1 MRQSQSIAY
10 STLRVRGSGLCSSLY
25 RTSSKTSTCKI
36 NPAFTIY
43 RSFSSGLPD
52 HEELVLP
59 SLSPT
64 METGVIARW
73 NVKEGEFIEAGSI
86 MCEVETDK
94 ATVDY
99 ESTDDG
105 YLAKIIK
112 EANSGEMP
120 VGTVI
125 GIVVEDESD
134 VAAFADYSPTES
146 SSSST
151 PGTTTTP
158 ATPTDTSAP
167 PKPATPVSTLN
178 IENTVPSG
186 SRVFASPLA
195 RKSAHEQGINIS
207 AVRGSG
213 PNGRVIK
220 ADIDSSSVSTPQPYL
235 SSPSS
240 TFDSLDLTALRRTI
254 ARNTTESKQTIPHYY
269 LTVDV
274 EIDRLMSI
282 RAKLNEKTQLNNEN
296 KLSVNDFII
305 KAAALSCREVPECNS
320 SWQHDSIRQYHHVDI
335 NVGMSTANSGLVSP
349 IVRDCDSI
357 GLAAISSS
365 VKDLAKRA
373 GDNKLAPVDHEV
385 GTFTISN
392 LGMFGIKN
400 FSAIISAPQACI
412 LAVGAGTDR
421 LLPAFKD
428 SDESYRTA
436 KVMSV
441 TLSCDHR
448 VVDGAVG
455 AKWLQCFKAYVE
467 DPLTL
472 LL

>member
-1 MRQSQSIAY
+1 
-10 STLRVRGSGLCSSLY
+10 
-25 RTSSKTSTCKI
+25 
-36 NPAFTIY
+36 
-43 RSFSSGLPD
+43 
-52 HEELVLP
+52 
-59 SLSPT
+59 

-134 VAAFADYSPTES
+134 S

-365 VKDLAKRA
+365 VKDLAK
-373 GDNKLAPVDHEV
+373 H
-385 GTFTISN
+385 

-467 DPLTL
+467 DLFFFL
-472 LL
+472 FFIFNEDFRFS